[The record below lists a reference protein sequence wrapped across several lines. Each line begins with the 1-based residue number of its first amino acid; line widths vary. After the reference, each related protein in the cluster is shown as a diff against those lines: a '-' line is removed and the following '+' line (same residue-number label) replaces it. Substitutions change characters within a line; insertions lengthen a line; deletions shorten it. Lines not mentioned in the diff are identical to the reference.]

1 MGRRIYG
8 MDIGTSMMKLYRR
21 GSGIVLAEKNVI
33 ALEDNKRVLAIGDSA
48 YEMME
53 KAPERIEVSMPVRN
67 GVIADIGNM
76 QLLLNKVLEK
86 IGKGRIRNADY
97 LVAVPTDITKV
108 EKKAFYDLVRQS
120 NGKAKNVS
128 VVDKPIAAAL
138 GMDIDVTESRGVMTV
153 DMGADTTEI
162 AIMSL
167 GGIVISKII
176 PTGGKKLDASIKVAV
191 KKKHNLFIG
200 DKTAEKIKFNLASA
214 TEPERESMRVF
225 GRDVV
230 TGLPQQT
237 AVDSIVVYDCIKEH
251 LHAIVSAIRIIL
263 ERTPPEISSDIIEAG
278 VYITG
283 GSAKIK
289 NLKELVE
296 METTLKVNIADDSE
310 HSVVKGLGVMIENKK
325 LMSLASVIKQ

>member
-8 MDIGTSMMKLYRR
+8 MDIGTSMIKMYRR

-33 ALEDNKRVLAIGDSA
+33 ALEDKKKVLAVGDSA
-48 YEMME
+48 YEMLE
-53 KAPERIEVSMPVRN
+53 KAPERIDVSMPIRN

-76 QLLLNKVLEK
+76 QLLLNKVLER

-128 VVDKPIAAAL
+128 VIDKPIAAAF

-176 PTGGKKLDASIKVAV
+176 PTGGNKLDASIKVAV

-200 DKTAEKIKFNLASA
+200 DKTAEKIKINLASA

-230 TGLPQQT
+230 TGLPQET
-237 AVDSIVVYDCIKEH
+237 AVDSLVVYECIKEH

-263 ERTPPEISSDIIEAG
+263 ERTPPEISSDIIDAG

-296 METTLKVNIADDSE
+296 TETTLKVNIANDSE
-310 HSVVKGLGVMIENKK
+310 HSVVKGLGVMVENKK
-325 LMSLASVIKQ
+325 LMNLACVIKQ

>member
-8 MDIGTSMMKLYRR
+8 MDIGTNGIKIYKK

-33 ALEDNKRVLAIGDSA
+33 AVEEKKKVLAVGDSA
-48 YEMME
+48 YEMLG
-53 KAPERIEVSMPVRN
+53 KAPDRIEVSMPVRN

-76 QLLLNKVLEK
+76 QLLLNKILER
-86 IGKGRIRNADY
+86 IGKGKIRNAQY

-108 EKKAFYDLVRQS
+108 EKKAFYDLVSQS
-120 NGKAKNVS
+120 NGKAKYVS
-128 VVDKPIAAAL
+128 VIDKPIAAAF
-138 GMDIDVTESRGVMTV
+138 GMDIDVTKSRGVMTV

-167 GGIVISKII
+167 GGIVLSKII
-176 PTGGKKLDASIKVAV
+176 PTGGNKLDASIKVAV

-200 DKTAEKIKFNLASA
+200 DKTAERIKINLASA
-214 TEPERESMRVF
+214 VEPEYETMRVF

-230 TGLPQQT
+230 TGLPQET
-237 AVDSIVVYDCIKEH
+237 EVDSFTVYESVKEH

-263 ERTPPEISSDIIEAG
+263 ERTPPEISSDIIDSG

-289 NLKELVE
+289 NLTKLVE
-296 METTLKVNIADDSE
+296 AETTLGVNIANDSE
-310 HSVVKGLGVMIENKK
+310 NSVVKGLGVMIENRK
-325 LMSLASVIKQ
+325 LMSLASVIK

>member
-138 GMDIDVTESRGVMTV
+138 GMS
-153 DMGADTTEI
+153 
-162 AIMSL
+162 
-167 GGIVISKII
+167 
-176 PTGGKKLDASIKVAV
+176 VAV
-191 KKKHNLFIG
+191 L
-200 DKTAEKIKFNLASA
+200 L
-214 TEPERESMRVF
+214 
-225 GRDVV
+225 
-230 TGLPQQT
+230 
-237 AVDSIVVYDCIKEH
+237 
-251 LHAIVSAIRIIL
+251 
-263 ERTPPEISSDIIEAG
+263 
-278 VYITG
+278 
-283 GSAKIK
+283 
-289 NLKELVE
+289 
-296 METTLKVNIADDSE
+296 
-310 HSVVKGLGVMIENKK
+310 
-325 LMSLASVIKQ
+325 

>member
-8 MDIGTSMMKLYRR
+8 MDIGTNMIKMYRR
-21 GSGIVLAEKNVI
+21 ASGIVLAEKNVI
-33 ALEDNKRVLAIGDSA
+33 ALEDKKNVLAVGDAA
-48 YEMME
+48 YEMLE

-128 VVDKPIAAAL
+128 VIDKPIVAAL

-153 DMGADTTEI
+153 DIGADTTEI

-176 PTGGKKLDASIKVAV
+176 PTGGNKLDASIKVAV

-200 DKTAEKIKFNLASA
+200 DKTAEKIKINLASA
-214 TEPERESMRVF
+214 TEPERETMRVF

-230 TGLPQQT
+230 TGLPQET
-237 AVDSIVVYDCIKEH
+237 AVDSVVVYECIKEH
-251 LHAIVSAIRIIL
+251 LHAVVSAIRIIL
-263 ERTPPEISSDIIEAG
+263 ERTPPEISSDIIDAG

-296 METTLKVNIADDSE
+296 TETTLKVNIANDSE
-310 HSVVKGLGVMIENKK
+310 YSVVKGLGIMVENKK